1 MPTGTQFGADT
12 VREAGGSC
20 GYRTVGMLYLV
31 MAIVAGMV
39 GGLLAVGL
47 QVGLLPQTLTD
58 AWAGGDIAGAAGRI
72 GRRHG
77 MMMVFFCALPALF
90 GGFGNW
96 FVPLLLRARALAF
109 PRMALAG
116 WGLVAT
122 SFVAVL
128 AGLSPAVPAQVS
140 LLALVAWCLGMLLQ
154 AINMVATV
162 LNMGP
167 MGQRLRDMP
176 IFVWAQGLTAM
187 MAVMVMPVLA
197 GGLTRIVMAGGD
209 MSGQIDGLLHVF
221 AGPEIALLLLP
232 SIGIVSQII
241 ETFSHAPLQM
251 PRVVLGAL
259 VVMSVGGGSVWVHDL
274 LHGGL
279 AQMAAPAAIVQLGL
293 IVLPVLAVLVAWAR
307 TVRAGRVRASVPM
320 EWAAG
325 FVALLLAGSGMS
337 LLPGGM
343 ADVHAATLYAA
354 VFALFAGFYY
364 WVGKMMGHVAPVGA
378 SRVHFGLTVG
388 GTILSLMAFH
398 GPLGVIGAVLMGLSV
413 VVFAGIVVR
422 VGMEPG
428 TSLPANYWGPGARTP
443 EWQAPSPTRG
453 DA

>member
-1 MPTGTQFGADT
+1 MPTGTRFGAG
-12 VREAGGSC
+12 EARNADGAC

-109 PRMALAG
+109 PRMALMG
-116 WGLVAT
+116 WGLVAA

-128 AGLSPAVPAQVS
+128 VGLSPTVPAQVS
-140 LLALVAWCLGMLLQ
+140 LFALMGWSLGMLLQ

-176 IFVWAQGLTAM
+176 VFVWAQALTAM
-187 MAVMVMPVLA
+187 MVVMVMPVLA
-197 GGLTRIVMAGGD
+197 GGLTRIILAGDD
-209 MSGQIDGLLHVF
+209 MSGQVDGLLHVF

-241 ETFSHAPLQM
+241 ETFSGAPLQM
-251 PRVVLGAL
+251 PRLVLGAL
-259 VVMSVGGGSVWVHDL
+259 VVMSIGGGSVWVHDL

-279 AQMAAPAAIVQLGL
+279 ARMAAPAAIVQLGL

-307 TVRAGRVRASVPM
+307 TVRVGHVRASVPM

-325 FVALLLAGSGMS
+325 FVALLLVGSGMS

-354 VFALFAGFYY
+354 MFALFAGFYY
-364 WVGKMMGHVAPVGA
+364 WIGKMMGHVAPVGA

-388 GTILSLMAFH
+388 GTVLSLMAFH
-398 GPLGVIGAVLMGLSV
+398 GLPGVMGAVLMGLSL

-422 VGMEPG
+422 VGMQPR

-443 EWQAPSPTRG
+443 EWQSASPTRG
-453 DA
+453 EA

>member
-1 MPTGTQFGADT
+1 MPTGTQFGADG
-12 VREAGGSC
+12 RHDSSRAGD
-20 GYRTVGMLYLV
+20 YRTVGMLYLV
-31 MAIVAGMV
+31 MAIVAGV
-39 GGLLAVGL
+39 AGGLMAVGL
-47 QVGLLPQTLTD
+47 QAGLLPHSVLA
-58 AWAGGDIAGAAGRI
+58 AWAGGDATAAVERI

-96 FVPLLLRARALAF
+96 LVPLLLRARALAF
-109 PRMALAG
+109 PRLALAG
-116 WGLVAT
+116 WGLTAG

-140 LLALVAWCLGMLLQ
+140 VIALMVWCLAMLFQ

-176 IFVWAQGLTAM
+176 IFVWAQGLTALM
-187 MAVMVMPVLA
+187 TVMVMPVLA
-197 GGLTRIVMAGGD
+197 GGLTRVWLDGGD
-209 MSGQIDGLLHVF
+209 MSARIDGLLHVF

-232 SIGIVSQII
+232 SLGIVSQVI
-241 ETFSHAPLQM
+241 ETFCAKPLQM

-259 VVMSVGGGSVWVHDL
+259 VVLSVGGSSVWVHDL

-279 AQMAAPAAIVQLGL
+279 DHMATSAPVVQLGL
-293 IVLPVLAVLVAWAR
+293 IVLPVLAVLAAWVQTAR
-307 TVRAGRVRASVPM
+307 LGHMRAAVPM

-325 FVALLLAGSGMS
+325 FVALLLVGSVMS

-354 VFALFAGFYY
+354 MFAVFAGFYY
-364 WVGKMMGHVAPVGA
+364 WIGKMVGHVASRAA
-378 SRVHFGLTVG
+378 SRLHFGLTTA
-388 GTILSLMAFH
+388 GTVLSLMAFH
-398 GPLGVIGAVLMGLSV
+398 GVAGMVGAVLMGLSV
-413 VVFAGIVVR
+413 LVFAGIVVQVALSPAR
-422 VGMEPG
+422 
-428 TSLPANYWGPGARTP
+428 SLPANYWGPGARTP
-443 EWQAPSPTRG
+443 EWQAPSPAHG

>member
-1 MPTGTQFGADT
+1 MPTGTQFGADAARGAAT
-12 VREAGGSC
+12 SC
-20 GYRTVGMLYLV
+20 SYRTVGMLYLV
-31 MAIVAGMV
+31 MAIVAGLA

-47 QVGLLPQTLTD
+47 QAGLLPQGLLD
-58 AWAGGDIAGAAGRI
+58 AWAGGDAAGAADRI
-72 GRRHG
+72 ARRHG
-77 MMMVFFCALPALF
+77 MMMVFFCALPALC

-116 WGLVAT
+116 WVLVAAG
-122 SFVAVL
+122 FVAVL
-128 AGLSPAVPAQVS
+128 AGLSPAVAPQVS
-140 LLALVAWCLGMLLQ
+140 VLALIAWCLGMLLQ
-154 AINMVATV
+154 AINMVATI

-167 MGQRLRDMP
+167 MGQRLRDLPM
-176 IFVWAQGLTAM
+176 FVWAQGLTAM

-197 GGLTRIVMAGGD
+197 GGLTRIMLAGGD
-209 MSGQIDGLLHVF
+209 MGARIDTLLHVF

-232 SIGIVSQII
+232 SIGIVSQVV
-241 ETFSHAPLQM
+241 ETFSNVPLQM

-259 VVMSVGGGSVWVHDL
+259 TVMSVGGASVWVHDL

-279 AQMAAPAAIVQLGL
+279 EHMQAPAAMVQLGL
-293 IVLPVLAVLVAWAR
+293 IVLPVLAVLVAWGR
-307 TVRAGRVRASVPM
+307 TVRMGRVRASVPM

-325 FVALLLAGSGMS
+325 FVALLLAGSVMS

-364 WVGKMMGHVAPVGA
+364 WIGKMVGHVAPAGA
-378 SRVHFGLTVG
+378 SRVHFGLTAG
-388 GTILSLMAFH
+388 GTVLSLLAFH
-398 GPLGVIGAVLMGLSV
+398 GMAGVLGAVLMGLSV
-413 VVFAGIVVR
+413 LVFAGIVVWAGLR
-422 VGMEPG
+422 PAEA
-428 TSLPANYWGPGARTP
+428 LPDNYWGPGARTP
-443 EWQAPSPTRG
+443 EWQAHTPARG